1 MLQKTVNN
9 MAGVIPNPSKVN
21 QRAVI
26 QFLSFEGC
34 QAVDIHRRMK
44 AAYGDKCLS
53 RTRVMEWVRMFKDG
67 RELTADLAR
76 PGQAHIVATEEAI
89 AVLDKAVLT
98 DRRRSIRSLAE
109 EFHMSIGTA
118 HMVVRKKLNYRKVC
132 SQWVPRM
139 LTDHHKEER
148 MGWSLNHLMRY
159 RAEGDAFLLS
169 IVAGDESWCHHYE
182 PSSKIDSMQWKHP
195 GSPKPKKFKTQVSAG
210 KVMVTAFF
218 DHEGLLLA
226 DFKEP
231 GVNISAAH
239 YKDTLDKL
247 HKAIKAKRPGKLSQG
262 VILLHDNARPHV
274 AKIVQETLAKKNW
287 EVLHHPA
294 YSPDLSPCDFH
305 LFGPLKRAL
314 KGQRFNSDADVKTA
328 VTTWFREQPR
338 TFFSDGI
345 RRLPKQWDACLNAY
359 GDFF

>member
-1 MLQKTVNN
+1 

-98 DRRRSIRSLAE
+98 D
-109 EFHMSIGTA
+109 
-118 HMVVRKKLNYRKVC
+118 
-132 SQWVPRM
+132 
-139 LTDHHKEER
+139 
-148 MGWSLNHLMRY
+148 
-159 RAEGDAFLLS
+159 
-169 IVAGDESWCHHYE
+169 
-182 PSSKIDSMQWKHP
+182 
-195 GSPKPKKFKTQVSAG
+195 
-210 KVMVTAFF
+210 
-218 DHEGLLLA
+218 
-226 DFKEP
+226 
-231 GVNISAAH
+231 
-239 YKDTLDKL
+239 
-247 HKAIKAKRPGKLSQG
+247 
-262 VILLHDNARPHV
+262 
-274 AKIVQETLAKKNW
+274 
-287 EVLHHPA
+287 PA

-314 KGQRFNSDADVKTA
+314 KGQ
-328 VTTWFREQPR
+328 
-338 TFFSDGI
+338 
-345 RRLPKQWDACLNAY
+345 
-359 GDFF
+359 